1 MLDHTRPTAGD
12 QPADTG
18 TRPATSAGDDQ
29 RTVFDLDLIKRYD
42 QSGPRYTSY
51 PTAVEFDPA
60 FDASRYAE
68 VCRDTNASARPLS
81 LYFHIP
87 FCDTVCFY
95 CACNKIATK
104 DRTLVQPY
112 LERVYK
118 EMALQSALFDA
129 DRVVEQ
135 LHWGGGTPT
144 FMSHGQMRALMDQTR
159 KHFRLADDEHGEY
172 SIEIDPR
179 EATGETVKL
188 LREIGFNR
196 MSLGVQDFD
205 PKVQQA
211 VNRIQSEAETMAVLE
226 AARAEGFRSI
236 SIDLI
241 YGLPHQ
247 TAESF
252 MATVERIIA
261 VGPDR
266 LSVFNYAHLPK
277 RFMPQ
282 RRISDDDLP
291 PPEVKLQIL
300 QATTERLTEAGWL
313 YIGMDHFARPDDE
326 LARAQR
332 DGTLYRNFQGYSTHA
347 DCDLIGLGVTSIG
360 KVGNT
365 YGQNRRELDAYY
377 EDIDAGRL
385 PVFRGIELNRDDEIR
400 RDVITRL
407 ICHFR
412 LDFADVE
419 RRWGIDFHDYFGRS
433 LSKLQGMQ
441 QDELLE
447 VDAEGIGVLPK
458 GRLLIRNICMAFDA
472 YLEAKQGPVGFSKV
486 I

>member
-1 MLDHTRPTAGD
+1 MLDETRTTARTEEAVPPREAGSA
-12 QPADTG
+12 PA
-18 TRPATSAGDDQ
+18 DQ
-29 RTVFDLDLIKRYD
+29 RTVFDLDLIQRYD

-60 FDASRYAE
+60 FDATRYAE
-68 VCRDTNASARPLS
+68 VCRETNASGRPLS

-104 DRTLVQPY
+104 DRTMVQPY
-112 LERVYK
+112 LERVYR
-118 EMALQSALFDA
+118 EMAMQSALFD
-129 DRVVEQ
+129 DERVVEQ

-144 FMSHGQMRALMDQTR
+144 FISQAQMRELMAQTR
-159 KHFRLADDEHGEY
+159 KHFRLAGDEVGEY

-179 EATGETVKL
+179 EAKGDTIKL
-188 LREIGFNR
+188 LRELGFNR

-205 PKVQQA
+205 PRVQKA
-211 VNRIQSEAETMAVLE
+211 VNRVQTEEETFAALE

-247 TAESF
+247 SAESF
-252 MATVERIIA
+252 LDTVDKIIA
-261 VGPDR
+261 VGPER
-266 LSVFNYAHLPK
+266 LSVFNYAHLPR

-282 RRISDDDLP
+282 RRINEDDLP
-291 PPEVKLQIL
+291 PPQLKLEIL

-326 LARAQR
+326 LALAQR
-332 DGTLYRNFQGYSTHA
+332 NGTLYRNFQGYSTHA

-360 KVGNT
+360 KVGAT
-365 YGQNRRELDAYY
+365 YSQNRRELDEYY
-377 EDIDAGRL
+377 ADIDAGRL
-385 PVFRGIELNRDDEIR
+385 AVFRGIELGRDDEIR

-407 ICHFR
+407 ICHFK
-412 LDFADVE
+412 LDFAEVE
-419 RRWGIDFHDYFGRS
+419 RAWGIDFHDYFGRD
-433 LSKLQGMQ
+433 LAKLDGMQ
-441 QDELLE
+441 ADGLLA
-447 VDAEGIGVLPK
+447 VDATGIRVHPK

-472 YLEAKQGPVGFSKV
+472 YMEAKQGQVGFSKV